1 MSLAQPKNVVPF
13 SSLWAIVLFYRS
25 FYNSL
30 MYNDKTPKFL
40 LMGILAESFGHHF
53 VGSCTALLTDEYLV
67 SSEII
72 YGIAMPMA

>member
-13 SSLWAIVLFYRS
+13 SSLWTIVLFYRS
-25 FYNSL
+25 SYNSL
-30 MYNDKTPKFL
+30 MYSDKTPKSFL
-40 LMGILAESFGHHF
+40 RG
-53 VGSCTALLTDEYLV
+53 CTTLLTDEYLV